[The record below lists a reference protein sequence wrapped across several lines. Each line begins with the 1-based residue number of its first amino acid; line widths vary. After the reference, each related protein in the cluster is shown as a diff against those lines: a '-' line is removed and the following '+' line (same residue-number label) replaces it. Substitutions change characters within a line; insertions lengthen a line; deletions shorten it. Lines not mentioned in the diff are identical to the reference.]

1 MFRALWQQNHANMQI
16 YNDAILFNLIFNEKS
31 SRRYYT
37 ATTTHRKYS
46 KKFQK
51 FIILSSFPLEV
62 KVEAAATEDAN
73 KNLNFPLLPPPS
85 TSPHSRGKCEV
96 PLPPPTLLRPPLPFL
111 HPALMGK
118 VPVSVY
124 ESLAAA
130 ASWRPR

>member
-1 MFRALWQQNHANMQI
+1 MATKPCKYANIMTQFFST
-16 YNDAILFNLIFNEKS
+16 LFNEKS
-31 SRRYYT
+31 SRYYT

-51 FIILSSFPLEV
+51 FIILSSFPPEV

-85 TSPHSRGKCEV
+85 SPHSRGKCEV